1 MHKSTLRAK
10 SLRLRI
16 SAIPSPARTNYKEF
30 GRAAENGSE
39 PETAAQKPENP
50 GPPEERKKAG
60 PPRET
65 PGPPGNRKR
74 KNRPAGR
81 NRENKK
87 ARRRGKENGNGGKR
101 TSEEKETTK
110 TFSERHC
117 PPRDSPLYQSLPDPH
132 HTNSLLAA
140 AEALEKQ
147 VEHFPPLTRGQSPT
161 FTYTAPVE
169 MAMYRSQSSLPALRG
184 SPQCSENLARSRVPE
199 SGRCWKSPP

>member
-39 PETAAQKPENP
+39 PENAAQKPENP

-74 KNRPAGR
+74 KNRPAGEKPGKQKGPPPEKGK
-81 NRENKK
+81 RETAETDK
-87 ARRRGKENGNGGKR
+87 RGKGNNKDFFR
-101 TSEEKETTK
+101 
-110 TFSERHC
+110 
-117 PPRDSPLYQSLPDPH
+117 
-132 HTNSLLAA
+132 AA
-140 AEALEKQ
+140 L
-147 VEHFPPLTRGQSPT
+147 
-161 FTYTAPVE
+161 
-169 MAMYRSQSSLPALRG
+169 SS
-184 SPQCSENLARSRVPE
+184 
-199 SGRCWKSPP
+199 